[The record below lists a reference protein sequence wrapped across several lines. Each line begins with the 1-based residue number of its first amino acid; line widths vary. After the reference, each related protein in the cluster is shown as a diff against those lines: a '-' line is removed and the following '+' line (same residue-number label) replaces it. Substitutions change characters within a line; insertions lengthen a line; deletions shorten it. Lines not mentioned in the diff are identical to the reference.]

1 MTCKPRAPSWAG
13 PGLIAL
19 LTAGLALGCSAE
31 GADDG
36 DGRSGPAAGT
46 FGNAG
51 GSSGGSASGSGGFG
65 TSGGNG
71 ANAGAT
77 SVPGG
82 DAGQACAIASSAVE
96 LEPVHLA
103 FAFDV
108 SGSMGKGDEEW
119 HDKTLKWDPVVLATR
134 SFFEDPASAGLNAS
148 LTFFPAD
155 GDEDERC
162 VLEAYTEPDVEM
174 TPLPSTDFGAAI
186 DAIEPMSSDD
196 WRGGTPTAWVM
207 RGTLAFVTA
216 YRDAHAGR
224 FAIVLVTDGYPQ
236 GCDDEDDTIEAVV
249 AEVEAALGDGV
260 STYVIGVANPPVPD
274 APDTVSDLHAIAEA
288 GGTANAFLIDTG
300 DPESTSEAFEAAVD
314 QIRESA
320 ISCVIAIPP
329 PPDGETFDKE
339 KVVVRYESGA
349 GTITDFTYD
358 PGCARTGA
366 WHYDDPA
373 SPSEIVLCE
382 STCTE
387 VEADPAAALDVQFA
401 CEQQFSVD

>member
-1 MTCKPRAPSWAG
+1 MTRE
-13 PGLIAL
+13 PGASPARPGIVAL
-19 LTAGLALGCSAE
+19 LGAALALACSAE

-36 DGRSGPAAGT
+36 DGRGGPAAGT

-51 GSSGGSASGSGGFG
+51 GSSGAGGTGSGGFG
-65 TSGGNG
+65 SSGSGG
-71 ANAGAT
+71 ANTVAPPPA
-77 SVPGG
+77 S
-82 DAGQACAIASSAVE
+82 DAGEACAIASSAVE

-103 FAFDV
+103 FAFDI

-119 HDKTLKWDPVVLATR
+119 HDKALKWDPVVLATR

-148 LTFFPAD
+148 LTFFPDD

-162 VLEAYTEPDVEM
+162 VLEAYTEPDVDM

-186 DAIEPMSSDD
+186 DAIEPTSSDD

-207 RGTLAFVTA
+207 RGTLSFVRA

-236 GCDDEDDTIEAVV
+236 GCDDADDTIEAVV
-249 AEVEAALGDGV
+249 AEVEAALGEEV

-288 GGTANAFLIDTG
+288 GGTTDAFLIDTG
-300 DPESTSEAFEAAVD
+300 DPESTSQAFEAAVD
-314 QIRESA
+314 QIRETA
-320 ISCVIAIPP
+320 ISCVITIPP
-329 PPDGETFDKE
+329 PPAGETFDKE
-339 KVVVRYESGA
+339 KVAVRYESGS
-349 GTITDFTYD
+349 GTVTDFTYD

-382 STCTE
+382 STCAE
-387 VEADPAAALDVQFA
+387 VEADPNAALDVQFA